1 MKCPKCRR
9 EMTKK
14 KTLNNVYYFECN
26 RCFYSLGKPTKE
38 SEADGKKEEAGTAA
52 TEI

>member
-14 KTLNNVYYFECN
+14 KTLNNAYYFECD
-26 RCFYSLGKPTKE
+26 RCFYSLGKPAKE
-38 SEADGKKEEAGTAA
+38 SEADGEKEETAGTAD
-52 TEI
+52 

>member
-1 MKCPKCRR
+1 MKCPKCRK

-14 KTLNNVYYFECN
+14 KTLNNAYYFECD

-38 SEADGKKEEAGTAA
+38 SETDEKKEEAAG
-52 TEI
+52 EEN

>member
-1 MKCPKCRR
+1 MKCPKCRK

-14 KTLNNVYYFECN
+14 KTLNNAYYFECD

-38 SEADGKKEEAGTAA
+38 SEADGKKEETGTA